1 MTEFRTIVRIEP
13 VKDKIGLRD
22 AMLTTGS
29 CFADAM
35 GSRFI
40 KYKFNCLS
48 NPFAATYNPLS
59 IHDTLK
65 TALSGGPL
73 STSSFLKNQQLFF
86 NYNFHSQWHAESEAK
101 LKSVLESEL
110 NRVGTFLRS
119 ASVLI
124 ITYGT
129 AWVYDRKDT
138 GETVANCHKLP
149 GSMFLKKLL
158 GENEIVSS
166 FTTFYEALKAHNPK
180 CKTIITVSPVRHIKD
195 TLELNAVS
203 KSVLRSAV
211 HTITQQHPD
220 VDYFPAYEMM
230 IDDLRDYR
238 FYKSDMIHP
247 TQDAEEYIWKG
258 FARKYFD
265 DEAHSHLQS
274 WDEIVAALNHR
285 PFHPHSENHQRFLRE
300 TLKKLRNLKS
310 PIDVSEEIAAIE
322 SQLIH

>member
-1 MTEFRTIVRIEP
+1 MTEFRTIVSTEP
-13 VKDKIGLRD
+13 VKNKIGLRN
-22 AMLTTGS
+22 AILTTGS

-35 GSRFI
+35 GSRFM
-40 KYKFNCLS
+40 KYKFRCQS
-48 NPFAATYNPLS
+48 NPFGATYNPVS

-65 TALSGGPL
+65 TALSGEPL
-73 STSSFLKNQQLFF
+73 TSSSFIKNQALFF
-86 NYNFHSQWHAESEAK
+86 NYNYHSQWHGESEEQLK
-101 LKSVLESEL
+101 LRLEEEL
-110 NRVGTFLRS
+110 RNMGTFLRS

-149 GSMFLKKLL
+149 GNLFTKKLL
-158 GENEIVSS
+158 GENQIVRS
-166 FTTFYEALKAHNPK
+166 FSAFYETLKAHNPT
-180 CKTIITVSPVRHIKD
+180 CRVILTVSPVRHIKD
-195 TLELNAVS
+195 TLELNSVS
-203 KSVLRSAV
+203 KSVLRSAT
-211 HTITQQHPD
+211 HAITQLHPETA
-220 VDYFPAYEMM
+220 YFPAYEIML
-230 IDDLRDYR
+230 DDLRDYR

-247 TQDAEEYIWKG
+247 THDAEEYIWKA

-265 DEAHSHLQS
+265 DETLAHLQS
-274 WDEIVAALNHR
+274 WDEIVAALSHR

-310 PIDVSEEIAAIE
+310 PVDVKEEIAAIE